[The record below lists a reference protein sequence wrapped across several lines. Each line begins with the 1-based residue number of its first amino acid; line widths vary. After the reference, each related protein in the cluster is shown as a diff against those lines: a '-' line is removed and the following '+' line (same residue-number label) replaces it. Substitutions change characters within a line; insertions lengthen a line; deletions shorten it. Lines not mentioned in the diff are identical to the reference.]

1 MTNAI
6 EHPANLEL
14 DKVLRQLTNLLLT
27 VKNSR
32 FMCKLFYRSYNF
44 CHDFF
49 ISMVHKRYF
58 DNKTHKKH
66 NDHAIFESKMV
77 SYFQTVN
84 YPDDVLSKVIDFQ
97 KRTAT
102 LAFQDVEKII
112 VRLYPFICD
121 IIQLLL
127 SMKTYINSSFFIS

>member
-1 MTNAI
+1 MI
-6 EHPANLEL
+6 FIFQWYIK
-14 DKVLRQLTNLLLT
+14 DILTIKHT
-27 VKNSR
+27 
-32 FMCKLFYRSYNF
+32 
-44 CHDFF
+44 
-49 ISMVHKRYF
+49 
-58 DNKTHKKH
+58 KKH
-66 NDHAIFESKMV
+66 NDHAIFESKIV

-84 YPDDVLSKVIDFQ
+84 YPDDVLAKVIDFQ

-127 SMKTYINSSFFIS
+127 SMKTYVNSSLFISLFPVRKKSTSEG